1 MLELRKFVAPEL
13 IFGVGAM
20 QLLAQYVANFGG
32 RRVFIVTDPG
42 VLKTGLVTQATQL
55 LHAAEIDWVICSDVS
70 ENPRDFEVMKGAQ
83 EYVQSGCDVIVALG
97 GGSPIDC
104 AKGIG
109 IVSTNQKHISEFE
122 GVDNVNIPA
131 PPLICVPTTAG
142 SSADISQFA
151 IINDSS
157 KKKKFAII
165 SKAMV
170 PDVALIDPATT
181 VSMSPYLAACTGI
194 DVLTHAIE
202 AYVSIA
208 HSSLTDVNALKS
220 IELIIEFLP
229 RVIADGQDTL
239 SREQVMLASLHAGLA
254 FSNASLGAVHAMAHC
269 LGGFYDIAHGE
280 CNALLLEHVVAY
292 NYQDSVER
300 YQVIGSLFGLSK
312 EEIGSGE
319 YCDELTR
326 KIRKFRES
334 VGVDKTL
341 GQRQV
346 FAADIP
352 QLAANALQDPC
363 MLTNPRH
370 PSVEDVEKIFH
381 RAL

>member
-1 MLELRKFVAPEL
+1 MLMLRKFVVPEL

-20 QLLAQYVANFGG
+20 QLLAQYVLNFGG
-32 RRVFIVTDPG
+32 QRVFIVTDPG
-42 VLKTGLVTQATQL
+42 VMATGLVTQATDL
-55 LHAAEIDWVICSDVS
+55 LSADGIDWVIYSGVS
-70 ENPRDFEVMKGAQ
+70 ENPRDFEVMKGAR

-109 IVSTNQKHISEFE
+109 VVSTNQKHVSEFE

-131 PPLICVPTTAG
+131 PPLICVPTTSG

-151 IINDSS
+151 IINNTSTR
-157 KKKKFAII
+157 KKFAII

-170 PDVALIDPATT
+170 PDVALIDPTT
-181 VSMSPYLAACTGI
+181 TLTMSPYLTACTGI

-202 AYVSIA
+202 AYVSRA
-208 HSSLTDVNALKS
+208 HSSLTDVHALKS

-229 RVIADGQDTL
+229 KVMENDQDTL
-239 SREQVMLASLHAGLA
+239 SREQVMVASLHAGLA

-292 NYQDSVER
+292 NYQDSAER
-300 YQVIGSLFGLSK
+300 YQDIGNLFGISRSL
-312 EEIGSGE
+312 IDSGR
-319 YCDELTR
+319 YCEELTK
-326 KIRKFRES
+326 KIRHFRES
-334 VGVDKTL
+334 VGVYKTL

-346 FAADIP
+346 VASDLP
-352 QLAANALQDPC
+352 LLAASALQDPC

-381 RAL
+381 EAL